1 MMTLHSDSTA
11 LDRPDSVILPPGQP
25 ITLSVCLISAILN
38 PIFPSLT
45 WTNPSFIDSFV
56 ISLCK
61 ESIWSWIFLSNTL
74 LTAHPLT
81 DWSFSDWKSS
91 KICSVWF
98 YIWKSVTQY
107 GARSPCW
114 RLESRFGWSWYAKW
128 RYWWQGWLIR
138 PSHRWSTGY
147 RGLPSWRLRISCTS
161 EMFD

>member
-38 PIFPSLT
+38 PNFPSLT

-114 RLESRFGWSWYAKW
+114 RLEAGGWSHVLDGHDILNGGFQSPVGHGRDAKKMVEVH
-128 RYWWQGWLIR
+128 G
-138 PSHRWSTGY
+138 
-147 RGLPSWRLRISCTS
+147 
-161 EMFD
+161 